1 MFEHNISPPLY
12 KMIKIILADDHC
24 LVRTGLKRL
33 LDDVDG
39 LTVVAD
45 ADNGNDAILHVK
57 EHNPD
62 VAILDINM
70 PGLNGMKTTEIL
82 RRDFPDLKIVI
93 ISMHSDE
100 LFPHRLIKAGAN
112 AYLTKDS
119 SIVEITHAIN
129 EVMASRNY
137 ICSEVAQKLAL
148 SNTGNGGASP
158 FKILSKRELEV
169 LGLMIKGLKV
179 SDISEKLSLSPKTV
193 STYRYRLFGK
203 LSVDNDIEL
212 TKLAMQHGFI
222 EESPLP

>member
-1 MFEHNISPPLY
+1 
-12 KMIKIILADDHC
+12 MIKIILADDHC
-24 LVRTGLKRL
+24 LVRTGLRRL
-33 LDDVDG
+33 LDDVDN
-39 LTVVAD
+39 LSVVAE
-45 ADNGNDAILHVK
+45 ADNGNDAIAHVK

-62 VAILDINM
+62 IAILDINM
-70 PGLNGMKTTEIL
+70 PDLNGMKTTEIL
-82 RRDFPDLKIVI
+82 RRDYPELKIVI

-100 LFPHRLIKAGAN
+100 LFPQRLIKAGAN

-119 SIVEITHAIN
+119 GIAEIIHAIH

-137 ICSEVAQKLAL
+137 ICTEVAQKLAL
-148 SNTGNGGASP
+148 SNTSNNGASP
-158 FKILSKRELEV
+158 FKTLSKRELEV

-193 STYRYRLFGK
+193 STYRYRLLGK

>member
-1 MFEHNISPPLY
+1 
-12 KMIKIILADDHC
+12 MIKIILADDHS
-24 LVRTGLKRL
+24 LVRTGLRRL
-33 LDDVDG
+33 LDDVDN
-39 LTVVAD
+39 LTVVAE
-45 ADNGNDAILHVK
+45 AENGNDAIRHVI
-57 EHNPD
+57 EHQPD

-70 PGLNGMKTTEIL
+70 PELNGMKTTEIL
-82 RRDFPDLKIVI
+82 RRDYPDLKIVI

-100 LFPHRLIKAGAN
+100 LFPQRLIKAGAN

-137 ICSEVAQKLAL
+137 ICTEVAQKLAL
-148 SNTGNGGASP
+148 SNTGHNGASP
-158 FKILSKRELEV
+158 FKTLSKRELEV

-179 SDISEKLSLSPKTV
+179 SDISQKLSLSPKTV
-193 STYRYRLFGK
+193 STYRYRLLDK